1 MQNKS
6 DEDAGSFLDAIS
18 SPSDNPTQDSIENLS
33 QALEAERDARMEE
46 RFIFILVIMILLDVV
61 FFSVL
66 DTWTAPLSLVILQI
80 ILLLVLARRMGIQ
93 EFQILIDRLIGRIS
107 EAIQSKS

>member
-6 DEDAGSFLDAIS
+6 DEDADSFLDAIS
-18 SPSDNPTQDSIENLS
+18 KPSDNPTQNSIENLS

-66 DTWTAPLSLVILQI
+66 ETWTAPLALVILQI